1 MKLLAKKSVISERG
15 LESENLTFTRGIFPI
30 PIMEHDFGLGCF
42 MDKNLGVFGP
52 ERGISTKKDVGNDT
66 SGVGYE

>member
-1 MKLLAKKSVISERG
+1 M
-15 LESENLTFTRGIFPI
+15 ESLTFTRGILPI
-30 PIMEHDFGLGCF
+30 PFMEHDFGVGCF

-66 SGVGYE
+66 SGVGYK